1 MIESKVPKKRKSIQ
15 TIRDSRLNPYF
26 ITKDEYSY
34 TIKQMVTSDSSHFR
48 SKGKSKTYEKSL
60 YYVSN
65 MGQALNKISQ
75 LKCDKDDYN
84 NLDDFLKKYKEVAN
98 QIQSYTDEYNEFH
111 KQLIYK
117 KNKSKNNEN

>member
-1 MIESKVPKKRKSIQ
+1 MPEIKVPNKRKSIQ
-15 TIRDSRLNPYF
+15 TIRDSRLDPYF

-34 TIKQMVTSDSSHFR
+34 TIKQTVTSDAGHFR

-65 MGQALNKISQ
+65 MGQALNKIAQ
-75 LKCDKDDYN
+75 LQADGDDYN
-84 NLDDFLKKYKEVAN
+84 NLDDFIAEYKDVAEK
-98 QIQSYTDEYNEFH
+98 IKSYTDEYNEIH

-117 KNKSKNNEN
+117 Q